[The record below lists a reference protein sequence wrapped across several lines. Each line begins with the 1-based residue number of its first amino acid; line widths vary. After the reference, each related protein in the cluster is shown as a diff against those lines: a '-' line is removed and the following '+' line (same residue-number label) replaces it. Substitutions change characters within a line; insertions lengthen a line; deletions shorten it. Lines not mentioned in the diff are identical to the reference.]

1 MRLSVGVCLA
11 WLTIFVPSSV
21 YAQTTVPAD
30 KPEPSAEDAERPS
43 DVQNTRPLD
52 TRGTTGQGEIDSN
65 DTHARTRDDVIR
77 EILSNHLSDKHRP
90 PAPPR

>member
-30 KPEPSAEDAERPS
+30 KPESSAEDAERPS

-52 TRGTTGQGEIDSN
+52 TRGTQ
-65 DTHARTRDDVIR
+65 
-77 EILSNHLSDKHRP
+77 
-90 PAPPR
+90 

>member
-30 KPEPSAEDAERPS
+30 KPESSAEDAERPS

-52 TRGTTGQGEIDSN
+52 TRGTQWLSPKLFRPRAIRAACTEGKPW
-65 DTHARTRDDVIR
+65 ATR
-77 EILSNHLSDKHRP
+77 S
-90 PAPPR
+90 